1 MKNMAIKNSFFLYN
15 RLKYVALPALLFFSP
30 DIFSQ
35 NNITPVFKDAIK
47 EKRVKIHNNI
57 INNIIVKNLS
67 VPLSDSTEENWQ
79 GAFYAIQV
87 IQYNEP
93 WITEKIKTAFTLPE
107 KRSVEFQSSLIE
119 LVYSLYPADFVT
131 EVVELAK
138 QTKQPKILAACA
150 EYIFI
155 NHQREKYK
163 SLLLKKIHELSNE
176 IEEKV
181 NPYLITIRNKI
192 ISPNIAVPPISEF
205 LSKDYLSQNVI
216 VYSFQRKNRNYP
228 GIVIVRDKAGNFIR
242 NQKGAVFS
250 VPQLARSVTNLPGYL
265 ADGNTPQGIYK
276 ITGFEISRS
285 TSIGPTPNIQLL
297 LPFEKRVPIPNSIST
312 AFTANYAALLPTSW
326 TTYYPI
332 FESYNAGMAGRTE
345 IIAHGTT
352 VDPEYYYGKPY
363 YPLTPTQGC
372 LCTKELWSTID
383 GRRLESNQQKLVNA
397 IKKAGGANGYW
408 VVIEIDEQPKQVSLS
423 EILPLIK

>member
-1 MKNMAIKNSFFLYN
+1 MKNMAIKNSFFLCN
-15 RLKYVALPALLFFSP
+15 RLKYMALPALLFFSP

-35 NNITPVFKDAIK
+35 NNITPFFKDAIK
-47 EKRVKIHNNI
+47 EKRVKVHNNI
-57 INNIIVKNLS
+57 INNLIVKNLS
-67 VPLSDSTEENWQ
+67 VPLSDSTEEDWQ

-93 WITEKIKTAFTLPE
+93 WITEKIKIAFEVPQ
-107 KRSVEFQSSLIE
+107 KRSTGFQSSLLE
-119 LVYSLYPADFVT
+119 LVYSLYPAEFLT
-131 EVVELAK
+131 EVIELAK

-155 NHQREKYK
+155 NQQREKYK
-163 SLLLKKIHELSNE
+163 SLLLKKIHELSNDA
-176 IEEKV
+176 EEKI
-181 NPYLITIRNKI
+181 NPYLITIRNKLMY
-192 ISPNIAVPPISEF
+192 PNISVPPISDF
-205 LSKDYLSQNVI
+205 LSKDYLSQNII

-228 GIVIVRDKAGNFIR
+228 GMVIVRDKEGNFIR

-265 ADGNTPQGIYK
+265 SDGNTPQGIYK

-297 LPFEKRVPIPNSIST
+297 LPFEKRASVSNSIST
-312 AFTANYAALLPTSW
+312 TFTANYAALLPASW
-326 TTYYPI
+326 MTYYPI

-372 LCTKELWSTID
+372 LCTKELWSNID
-383 GRRLESNQQKLVNA
+383 GRQLESNQQKLVNA

-408 VVIEIDEQPKQVSLS
+408 VVIEIDDQPKPVSLA
-423 EILPLIK
+423 EILPFIK